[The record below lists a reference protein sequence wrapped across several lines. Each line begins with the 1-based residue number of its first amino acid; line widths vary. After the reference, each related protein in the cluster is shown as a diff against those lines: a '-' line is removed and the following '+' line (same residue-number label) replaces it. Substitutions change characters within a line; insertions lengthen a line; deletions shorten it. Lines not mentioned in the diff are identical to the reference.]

1 MLPSA
6 KPQYSELKSPS
17 EVGKLIE
24 KGTKSLIK
32 GATKA
37 RAVQGQY
44 KTAKYKEIRKPI
56 REQKARYEATQ
67 ANQKQSLDARA
78 GAGKTARTDTNR
90 AVKSTPATGS
100 AATPETKKFTEA
112 KETRPQRARTPEARQ
127 AVAESQKRVAV
138 QTRIKQIT
146 KNVKGG
152 YQTPAK
158 PPAAGPSVSKAQNQP
173 KTTKGK

>member
-17 EVGKLIE
+17 EVGALIE

-67 ANQKQSLDARA
+67 GRQKESLDAREA
-78 GAGKTARTDTNR
+78 
-90 AVKSTPATGS
+90 
-100 AATPETKKFTEA
+100 KKFTEA